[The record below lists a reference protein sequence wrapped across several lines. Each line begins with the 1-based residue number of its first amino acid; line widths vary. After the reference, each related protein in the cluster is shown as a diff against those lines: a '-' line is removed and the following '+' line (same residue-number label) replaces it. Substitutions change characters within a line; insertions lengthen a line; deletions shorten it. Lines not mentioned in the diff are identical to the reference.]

1 MVELLDGKCRTC
13 DGVRMLSSGWDLD
26 MLSVMLFGVRMGVLY
41 TVGAMYVWEGV

>member
-13 DGVRMLSSGWDLD
+13 DGVRMRWDLD